1 MMAHPTRAICTVIA
15 VLALALA
22 SSRVAT
28 AQRDG
33 EDKKPSLSVKATPPV
48 GFAPLRVRVTA
59 DLRGGPDDYLD
70 LYCPAVEWQW
80 GDDVSSEN
88 SEDCDPYQPGKTSI
102 QRHYHAEHIFRYGGT
117 YRITFRLKQKNRVI
131 AVGSANVQ
139 VRAGVRDD
147 LGQ

>member
-1 MMAHPTRAICTVIA
+1 MAHPTRAICTVFA
-15 VLALALA
+15 VLALALM

-33 EDKKPSLSVKATPPV
+33 DDKKPSLSVKATPPV
-48 GFAPLRVRVTA
+48 GFAPLKVRVTA
-59 DLRGGPDDYLD
+59 DLRGGPDDYVD

-102 QRHYHAEHIFRYGGT
+102 QRHYHAEHIFRSAGS
-117 YRITFRLKQKNRVI
+117 YRITFRLKQKNKVI
-131 AVGSANVQ
+131 ALGSANVQ
-139 VRAGVRDD
+139 VRAGVRDEF
-147 LGQ
+147 GQ